1 VSYEHDPLR
10 RSPLFSDLTLGDRR
24 CVVELGS
31 VRALQRGEILA
42 LEGDPTRWVYVIL
55 EGRVRAIK
63 LSAGGREQVVA
74 ELSTGEVLYGVP
86 ALDNGPLP
94 ATTQAATRARV
105 LALPAEAFRE
115 ILLSF
120 PNVAMRLLEAWAERL
135 RRMTGLVEDLS
146 LRSVSARLAS
156 LLLDRATG
164 SVDHRMT
171 QREMAAR
178 LGTVRE
184 VVSRTLG
191 EFQDSGWIVVH
202 RGRIEILD
210 TDALRCVA
218 QTDG

>member
-1 VSYEHDPLR
+1 
-10 RSPLFSDLTLGDRR
+10 
-24 CVVELGS
+24 
-31 VRALQRGEILA
+31 
-42 LEGDPTRWVYVIL
+42 
-55 EGRVRAIK
+55 
-63 LSAGGREQVVA
+63 
-74 ELSTGEVLYGVP
+74 
-86 ALDNGPLP
+86 
-94 ATTQAATRARV
+94 
-105 LALPAEAFRE
+105 
-115 ILLSF
+115 
-120 PNVAMRLLEAWAERL
+120 
-135 RRMTGLVEDLS
+135 
-146 LRSVSARLAS
+146 LAS